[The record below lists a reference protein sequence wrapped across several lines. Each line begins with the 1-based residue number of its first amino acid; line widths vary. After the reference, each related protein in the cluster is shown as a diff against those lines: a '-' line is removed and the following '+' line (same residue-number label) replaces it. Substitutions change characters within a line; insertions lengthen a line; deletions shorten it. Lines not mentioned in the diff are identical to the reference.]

1 MIGAFSRNTT
11 YCYFHRSVKE
21 LWNKVTKGKHKKK
34 KARTAKMACSVA
46 KSFKQHR
53 QEFKEKFVLHA
64 RKPEVIDDGW
74 TSEYEIKW

>member
-1 MIGAFSRNTT
+1 M
-11 YCYFHRSVKE
+11 
-21 LWNKVTKGKHKKK
+21 TKGKHKKK

-64 RKPEVIDDGW
+64 RKPEVIDD
-74 TSEYEIKW
+74 EHLNMK